1 MQFEWLIGI
10 IYAMLGFL
18 ALFGIVMIIIS
29 ILILGWALRYV
40 NGTNTEFFSV
50 AITAILMSILTAFIP
65 CLGCIIALYIIKLR
79 HDVGWGGAL
88 IAWIL
93 AAIVS
98 IVVAIIIFILFF
110 GGIGALLALIPALPF
125 P

>member
-1 MQFEWLIGI
+1 MQFDWI
-10 IYAMLGFL
+10 IEIIFAMLGFL
-18 ALFGIVMIIIS
+18 ALFGIIMIIIS

-40 NGTNTEFFSV
+40 NGTNTDFFPV

-93 AAIVS
+93 AALVS
-98 IVVAIIIFILFF
+98 IVVAALIFILFF
-110 GGIGALLALIPALPF
+110 GGIAALLALIPALPF

>member
-1 MQFEWLIGI
+1 MQFDWI
-10 IYAMLGFL
+10 IEIVLAMLGFL
-18 ALFGIVMIIIS
+18 ALLGIIMIIIS

-65 CLGCIIALYIIKLR
+65 CLGCIIALYIIKIR

-98 IVVAIIIFILFF
+98 IVVAILIFIMFF
-110 GGIGALLALIPALPF
+110 GGFAAFLALIPWPLP
-125 P
+125 

>member
-1 MQFEWLIGI
+1 MQFEWI
-10 IYAMLGFL
+10 IDIILAMVGFL
-18 ALFGIVMIIIS
+18 VLFVITMIIIS

-79 HDVGWGGAL
+79 HEVGWGGAI

-98 IVVAIIIFILFF
+98 LAIALLIMILFF
-110 GGIGALLALIPALPF
+110 GGIAALIDLIPFLPL

>member
-1 MQFEWLIGI
+1 MQFDWIIDI

-18 ALFGIVMIIIS
+18 ALLGIIMIIIS

-93 AAIVS
+93 AVIVS
-98 IVVAIIIFILFF
+98 IVVAILIFILFF
-110 GGIGALLALIPALPF
+110 GGFAAFLALFPFLPF

>member
-1 MQFEWLIGI
+1 MQFDWI
-10 IYAMLGFL
+10 IDIIFAMLGFL
-18 ALFGIVMIIIS
+18 ALLGIIMIIIS

-98 IVVAIIIFILFF
+98 IVVAILIFILFF
-110 GGIGALLALIPALPF
+110 GGFGAFLALFPFLPF

>member
-1 MQFEWLIGI
+1 MQFDWIIGI

-18 ALFGIVMIIIS
+18 ALFGVIMIIVS

-40 NGTNTEFFSV
+40 NGTNTDFVSV
-50 AITAILMSILTAFIP
+50 AITGFLMSILTAFIP
-65 CLGCIIALYIIKLR
+65 CLGCIIALYLIKLR

-110 GGIGALLALIPALPF
+110 GGIAGLLALIPALPF

>member
-29 ILILGWALRYV
+29 ILVLGWALRYV

-110 GGIGALLALIPALPF
+110 GGIGAFLALIPALPF